1 MKFTKEIKIGI
12 LSVAAIALF
21 IFGYSFLNG
30 RNLLKADRSFYAV
43 YNNVEGLTKSA
54 PVTING
60 LIVGN
65 IDDIDFLDSRGRLL
79 VKFHV
84 DEKFNFS
91 KESNATVYSTGLIGG
106 KALAIIPNFESDAR
120 LAKPGDT
127 LLSSIDDGIEG
138 QIMDEFL
145 PLKDKIENM
154 VVSADSVLTAVN
166 KTLNPK
172 TRKAIIQSLDELN
185 KTLVQV
191 QGLSG
196 NANRFLVKNDKELTS
211 TIKNL
216 NKTTENFAKI
226 SDTLAQ
232 VEIASVVKDLEVTIG
247 KFNSVLDDVASGE
260 GSLGKLMT
268 DDRLYTNLE
277 RATRQAEMLM
287 QDIKLNPKR
296 YIHFSVFG
304 KRPGEYEKPEDR
316 KQ

>member
-1 MKFTKEIKIGI
+1 MKYTKEIKVGI
-12 LSVAAIALF
+12 LTVAAVALF

-65 IDDIDFLDSRGRLL
+65 IDDISFLDSRGRLL
-79 VKFHV
+79 VRFHV
-84 DEKFNFS
+84 EEKFNFS
-91 KESNATVYSTGLIGG
+91 KESTATVYSTGLIGG
-106 KALAIIPNFESDAR
+106 KALAIIPNFESDSR

-127 LLSSIDDGIEG
+127 LLSNIDDGIEG
-138 QIMDEFL
+138 QIMAEFL

-166 KTLNPK
+166 KTLNPD
-172 TRKAIIQSLDELN
+172 TRKAIAESLEELN
-185 KTLVQV
+185 KTLITVQA
-191 QGLSG
+191 LSG
-196 NANRFLVKNDKELTS
+196 NANKFLVNNDKELS
-211 TIKNL
+211 ATIKNL
-216 NKTTENFAKI
+216 NKTSKNFAAI
-226 SDTLAQ
+226 SDTLSKVQ
-232 VEIASVVKDLEVTIG
+232 IASVVKELEMTIG
-247 KFNSVLDDVASGE
+247 KFNGVMNDITDGK

-287 QDIKLNPKR
+287 QDIKLNPTR
-296 YIHFSVFG
+296 YINISVFG
-304 KRPGEYEKPEDR
+304 KKNKEYDEPDNR
-316 KQ
+316 NQ

>member
-1 MKFTKEIKIGI
+1 MGVLT
-12 LSVAAIALF
+12 VAAIALF
-21 IFGYSFLNG
+21 IFGYTFLNG
-30 RNLLKADRSFYAV
+30 RNLLKADRSYYAV

-54 PVTING
+54 SVTING
-60 LIVGN
+60 LVVGN
-65 IDDIDFLDSRGRLL
+65 IDDITFLDSRGRLL

-84 DEKFNFS
+84 EESFTFS
-91 KESNATVYSTGLIGG
+91 KESVATVYSTGIIGG

-120 LAKPGDT
+120 LARPGDT
-127 LLSSIDDGIEG
+127 LRSNTDSGLEG
-138 QIMDEFL
+138 QIMQEFL

-166 KTLNPK
+166 KTLNPS
-172 TRKAIIQSLDELN
+172 TRKAIIQSLEELN

-196 NANRFLVKNDKELTS
+196 NANKFLVNNDKELSS

-216 NKTTENFAKI
+216 NKTTANFAKI

-232 VEIASVVKDLEVTIG
+232 VEIAGVVKDLELTIS
-247 KFNSVLDDVASGE
+247 KFNSVLDDVASGK

-304 KRPGEYEKPEDR
+304 KKPGEYDEPEDR

>member
-1 MKFTKEIKIGI
+1 MKFTKEIKVG
-12 LSVAAIALF
+12 LLTVAAIALF
-21 IFGYSFLNG
+21 VFGYSFLNG

-65 IDDIDFLDSRGRLL
+65 IDDIDFLDSRGRLI

-91 KESNATVYSTGLIGG
+91 KESTATVYSTGLIGG

-127 LLSSIDDGIEG
+127 LISKTDSGIEG
-138 QIMDEFL
+138 QIMEEFL

-166 KTLNPK
+166 KTLNPD
-172 TRKAIIQSLDELN
+172 TRKAIVQSLQELN
-185 KTLVQV
+185 RTLIQV
-191 QGLSG
+191 QGLSS
-196 NANRFLVKNDKELTS
+196 NANQFLTNNDKELSS

-232 VEIASVVKDLEVTIG
+232 VQIASVVKDLEVTVG
-247 KFNSVLDDVASGE
+247 KFNNLLDDVAEGE
-260 GSLGKLMT
+260 GTLGKLMT

-277 RATRQAEMLM
+277 RATRQAEMLL
-287 QDIKLNPKR
+287 QDIKLNPTR
-296 YIHFSVFG
+296 YINISVFG
-304 KRPGEYEKPEDR
+304 KKNKEYVEPDDR
-316 KQ
+316 KL

>member
-1 MKFTKEIKIGI
+1 MT
-12 LSVAAIALF
+12 VAAVALF

-65 IDDIDFLDSRGRLL
+65 IDDISFLDSRGRLL

-84 DEKFNFS
+84 EEKFNFS
-91 KESNATVYSTGLIGG
+91 KESTATVYSTGLIGG
-106 KALAIIPNFESDAR
+106 KALAIIPNFESGER

-127 LLSSIDDGIEG
+127 LRSNTDDGIEG
-138 QIMDEFL
+138 QIMKEFL
-145 PLKDKIENM
+145 PMKDKIENM
-154 VVSADSVLTAVN
+154 VVSADSVLTAVS
-166 KTLNPK
+166 KTLNPN
-172 TRKAIIQSLDELN
+172 TRKAIVQSLEELN

-191 QGLSG
+191 QGLSA
-196 NANRFLVKNDKELTS
+196 NANKFLSNNDKELSS

-216 NKTTENFAKI
+216 NKTSKNFAAI
-226 SDTLAQ
+226 SDTLSKVQ
-232 VEIASVVKDLEVTIG
+232 IASVVKDLEQTIG
-247 KFNSVLDDVASGE
+247 KFNSVMDDVAEGK

-268 DDRLYTNLE
+268 DDRLYTNME
-277 RATRQAEMLM
+277 RATRQAEMLL
-287 QDIKLNPKR
+287 QDIKLNPTR
-296 YIHFSVFG
+296 YINISVFG
-304 KRPGEYEKPEDR
+304 KKNKEYEEPEDR

>member
-1 MKFTKEIKIGI
+1 MKYTKEIKVGV
-12 LSVAAIALF
+12 LTVAAIALF
-21 IFGYSFLNG
+21 IFGYTFLNG
-30 RNLLKADRSFYAV
+30 RNLLKADRSYYAV

-54 PVTING
+54 SVTING
-60 LIVGN
+60 LVVGN
-65 IDDIDFLDSRGRLL
+65 IDDITFLDSRGRLL

-84 DEKFNFS
+84 EESFTFS
-91 KESNATVYSTGLIGG
+91 KESVATVYSTGIIGG

-120 LAKPGDT
+120 LARPGDT
-127 LLSSIDDGIEG
+127 LRSNTDSGLEG
-138 QIMDEFL
+138 QIMQEFL

-166 KTLNPK
+166 KTLNPS
-172 TRKAIIQSLDELN
+172 TRKAIIQSLEELN

-196 NANRFLVKNDKELTS
+196 NANKFLVNNDKELSS

-216 NKTTENFAKI
+216 NKTTANFAKI

-232 VEIASVVKDLEVTIG
+232 VEIAGVVKDLELTIS
-247 KFNSVLDDVASGE
+247 KFNSVLDDVASGK

-304 KRPGEYEKPEDR
+304 KKPGEYDEPEDR

>member
-1 MKFTKEIKIGI
+1 MKYTKEVKVGI
-12 LSVAAIALF
+12 LTIAAIVLF
-21 IFGYSFLNG
+21 VFGYSFLNG

-65 IDDIDFLDSRGRLL
+65 IDDIDFLDSSGRLL

-84 DEKFNFS
+84 EEKFSFS

-120 LAKPGDT
+120 LARPGDT
-127 LLSSIDDGIEG
+127 LRSSIDDGIQG
-138 QIMDEFL
+138 QIIQEFI

-154 VVSADSVLTAVN
+154 VVSADSVLQAVN
-166 KTLNPK
+166 QTLNPK
-172 TRKAIIQSLDELN
+172 TRKALIQSLDEVN
-185 KTLVQV
+185 KTLIEVR
-191 QGLSG
+191 GLSG
-196 NANRFLVKNDKELTS
+196 NANKFLANNERELSS

-216 NKTTENFAKI
+216 DKTSKNFAAI
-226 SDTLAQ
+226 SDTLAR
-232 VEIASVVKDLEVTIG
+232 VEIASVVKELEMTIG
-247 KFNSVLDDVASGE
+247 KFNGVMDDITSGE

-304 KRPGEYEKPEDR
+304 KKPGEYEEPEDR

>member
-1 MKFTKEIKIGI
+1 MKFTKEIKVG
-12 LSVAAIALF
+12 LLTVAAVALF

-30 RNLLKADRSFYAV
+30 RNLLRADRSFYAV

-65 IDDIDFLDSRGRLL
+65 IDDIYFLDSRGRLV

-91 KESNATVYSTGLIGG
+91 KESLATVYSTGLIGG
-106 KALAIIPNFESDAR
+106 KALAIVPNFESDAR

-127 LLSSIDDGIEG
+127 LISKTDSGIQG
-138 QIMDEFL
+138 QILDEFL

-154 VVSADSVLTAVN
+154 VVSADSVLMAVN
-166 KTLNPK
+166 KTLNPQ
-172 TRKAIIQSLDELN
+172 TRKAIVQSIEELG
-185 KTLVQV
+185 KTLVEV
-191 QGLSG
+191 QGLSA
-196 NANRFLVKNDKELTS
+196 NANRFLSNNEKELSS

-216 NKTTENFAKI
+216 DRTSENFAKI
-226 SDTLAQ
+226 SDTLAKVQ
-232 VEIASVVKDLEVTIG
+232 IASVVKELEVTIG
-247 KFNSVLDDVASGE
+247 KFNGVMDNMTSGE
-260 GSLGKLMT
+260 GTLGKLMT

-277 RATRQAEMLM
+277 RATRQAEMLL
-287 QDIKLNPKR
+287 QDIKLNPTR
-296 YIHFSVFG
+296 YINISVFG
-304 KRPGEYEKPEDR
+304 KKNKEYVEPDDR

>member
-1 MKFTKEIKIGI
+1 MKFTKEIKVGI
-12 LSVAAIALF
+12 LTVAAVALF
-21 IFGYSFLNG
+21 IFGYTFLNG

-65 IDDIDFLDSRGRLL
+65 IDDISFLDSRGRLL

-84 DEKFNFS
+84 QEKFSFS
-91 KESNATVYSTGLIGG
+91 KESTATVYSTGLIGG

-120 LAKPGDT
+120 NAKPGDT
-127 LLSSIDDGIEG
+127 LPSKTDSGIEG

-145 PLKDKIENM
+145 PLKDKIANM

-166 KTLNPK
+166 KTLNPD
-172 TRKAIIQSLDELN
+172 TRKAIAVSLTELN
-185 KTLVQV
+185 KTLVHV
-191 QGLSG
+191 QGLSA
-196 NANRFLVKNDKELTS
+196 NANQFLAANDKELSS

-216 NKTTENFAKI
+216 NKTSKNFAAI
-226 SDTLAQ
+226 SDTLAKVQ
-232 VEIASVVKDLEVTIG
+232 IASVVKDLEQTIG
-247 KFNSVLDDVASGE
+247 KFNSVLDDVADGK

-296 YIHFSVFG
+296 YIHISVFG
-304 KRPGEYEKPEDR
+304 KKPGEYDQPENR
-316 KQ
+316 NQ

>member
-65 IDDIDFLDSRGRLL
+65 IDDIEFLDSRGRLL
-79 VKFHV
+79 VSFHV
-84 DEKFNFS
+84 EEKFSFS
-91 KESNATVYSTGLIGG
+91 KESSATVYSTGLIGG
-106 KALAIIPNFESDAR
+106 KALAIIPNFDSDAR

>member
-1 MKFTKEIKIGI
+1 MKFTKEIKVG
-12 LSVAAIALF
+12 LLTVAAIALF
-21 IFGYSFLNG
+21 VFGYSFLNG

-60 LIVGN
+60 LVVGN
-65 IDDIDFLDSRGRLL
+65 IDDIYFLDSRGRLI

-91 KESNATVYSTGLIGG
+91 KESTATVYSTGLIGG

-127 LLSSIDDGIEG
+127 LISKTDSGIEG
-138 QIMDEFL
+138 QIMEEFL

-166 KTLNPK
+166 KTLNPD
-172 TRKAIIQSLDELN
+172 TRKAIVQSLQELN
-185 KTLVQV
+185 RTLIQV
-191 QGLSG
+191 QGLSS
-196 NANRFLVKNDKELTS
+196 NANQFLTNNDKELSS

-232 VEIASVVKDLEVTIG
+232 VQIASVVKDLEVTVG
-247 KFNSVLDDVASGE
+247 KFNNLLDDVAEGE
-260 GSLGKLMT
+260 GTLGKLMT

-277 RATRQAEMLM
+277 RATRQAEMLL
-287 QDIKLNPKR
+287 QDIKLNPTR
-296 YIHFSVFG
+296 YINISVFG
-304 KRPGEYEKPEDR
+304 KKNKEYVEPDDR
-316 KQ
+316 KL

>member
-1 MKFTKEIKIGI
+1 MKFTKEIKVG
-12 LSVAAIALF
+12 LLTVAAVALF

-30 RNLLKADRSFYAV
+30 RNLLKADRSYYAV

-65 IDDIDFLDSRGRLL
+65 IDDISFLDSRGRLL

-84 DEKFNFS
+84 EESFTFS
-91 KESNATVYSTGLIGG
+91 KESTATVYSTGIIGG

-120 LAKPGDT
+120 IAQPGDT
-127 LLSSIDDGIEG
+127 LRSDTDSGLEG
-138 QIMDEFL
+138 QIMQEFL

-154 VVSADSVLTAVN
+154 VVSADSVLMAVN
-166 KTLNPK
+166 KTLNPE
-172 TRKAIIQSLDELN
+172 TRKAIGQSIEELN
-185 KTLVQV
+185 RTLVQV
-191 QGLSG
+191 QSLSA
-196 NANRFLVKNDKELTS
+196 NANKFLANNDKELTA

-216 NKTTENFAKI
+216 NKTSKNFAAI
-226 SDTLAQ
+226 SDTLSK
-232 VEIASVVKDLEVTIG
+232 VEIASVVKNLEMTIG
-247 KFNSVLDDVASGE
+247 KFNAVMDDVAEGK

-277 RATRQAEMLM
+277 RATRQAEMLL
-287 QDIKLNPKR
+287 QDIKLNPTR
-296 YIHFSVFG
+296 YINISVFG
-304 KRPGEYEKPEDR
+304 KKNKEYEEPEDR

>member
-1 MKFTKEIKIGI
+1 MKFTKEIKVGV
-12 LSVAAIALF
+12 LTVAAVALF

-60 LIVGN
+60 LVVGN
-65 IDDIDFLDSRGRLL
+65 IDDISFLDSRGRLL

-84 DEKFNFS
+84 QEKFSFS
-91 KESNATVYSTGLIGG
+91 KESTATVYSTGIIGG

-120 LAKPGDT
+120 RAQPGDT
-127 LLSSIDDGIEG
+127 LLSKTDSGIEG

-154 VVSADSVLTAVN
+154 VVSADSVLTNVN
-166 KTLNPK
+166 KTLNPD
-172 TRKAIIQSLDELN
+172 TRKAIAVSLTELN

-191 QGLSG
+191 QGLSA
-196 NANRFLVKNDKELTS
+196 NANQFLAANDKELSS

-216 NKTTENFAKI
+216 NKTSKNFAAI
-226 SDTLAQ
+226 SDTLAKVQ
-232 VEIASVVKDLEVTIG
+232 IASVVKDLEQTIG
-247 KFNSVLDDVASGE
+247 KFNGVLDDVAEGK

-287 QDIKLNPKR
+287 QDIKLNPTR
-296 YIHFSVFG
+296 YINISVFG
-304 KRPGEYEKPEDR
+304 KKNKEYEEPEDR

>member
-1 MKFTKEIKIGI
+1 MKFSKEIKVG
-12 LSVAAIALF
+12 LLTVAAIALF

-65 IDDIDFLDSRGRLL
+65 IDDIDFLDSRGRLV

-91 KESNATVYSTGLIGG
+91 KESTATVYSTGLIGG
-106 KALAIIPNFESDAR
+106 KALAIIPNFESDGR
-120 LAKPGDT
+120 LARPGDT
-127 LLSSIDDGIEG
+127 LPSTTDSGIEG
-138 QIMDEFL
+138 QILDEFL

-154 VVSADSVLTAVN
+154 VVSADSVLNAVN
-166 KTLNPK
+166 KTLNPN
-172 TRKAIIQSLDELN
+172 TRKAIVQSLEELN

-191 QGLSG
+191 QGLSS
-196 NANRFLVKNDKELTS
+196 NANKFLVNNDQELSS

-216 NKTTENFAKI
+216 NKTTANFAKI

-232 VEIASVVKDLEVTIG
+232 VQIASVVKDLEVTVG
-247 KFNSVLDDVASGE
+247 KFNSLLDDVAEGE
-260 GSLGKLMT
+260 GTLGKLMT

-277 RATRQAEMLM
+277 RATRQAEMLL
-287 QDIKLNPKR
+287 QDIKLNPTR
-296 YIHFSVFG
+296 YINISVFG
-304 KRPGEYEKPEDR
+304 KKNREYEEPDDR
-316 KQ
+316 KL